1 MRKNMRK
8 KNSLRKH
15 IEEYHLLDYIDQV
28 SLSDRNRDIVSRYMT
43 GESQAELARCYKVS
57 RGAVHQVIATYYSN
71 VLKYLFKTG
80 RLTSYSQEVMEQEL
94 KQLKNREE

>member
-1 MRKNMRK
+1 MNK
-8 KNSLRKH
+8 KNSLREH
-15 IEEYHLLDYIDQV
+15 VSEYHLLDYIDQV

-43 GESQAELARCYKVS
+43 GESQAELARYYEVS

-94 KQLKNREE
+94 QKDLEQRLLQE